1 LKYVSKAHALRGE
14 AALRAGQ
21 WTQAE
26 SDLRQ
31 ALAVAAQIGYPTLT
45 WQTGDLLAQALR
57 AQQRMDEAHD
67 TARAAVEVIDWV
79 ASRVP
84 EASLRESFLGWQ
96 RVQAARETLDR
107 LARG

>member
-1 LKYVSKAHALRGE
+1 MKYVSKAHALRGE
-14 AALRAGQ
+14 VALRAGQ
-21 WTQAE
+21 WAQAE

-31 ALAVAAQIGYPTLT
+31 ALAVARQIGYPTLT
-45 WQTGDLLAQALR
+45 WQSTDLLAQALR

-67 TARAAVEVIDWV
+67 AARAAVETIDWI

-84 EASLRESFLGWQ
+84 EPGLRQSFLGWQ

-107 LARG
+107 LAHG